1 VSLFTETAPVVTE
14 LPDTVATDVTR
25 LPVVAGLDLALE
37 KTGVAHPDGTTSRIT
52 TLASQTYGERL
63 THIRRTIKTFRGADL
78 LVIEDLPKNVRFG
91 GVDLG
96 MVHGVV
102 RTAIYEWGTPALFVP
117 PGSLKSYA
125 AGKGNA
131 SKTDIGH
138 ELIKRFDV
146 DIRDDNE
153 ADAFVLRAIG
163 LDLLGHP
170 LVKMPAAHRAPLA
183 KLVMPALRGAA

>member
-1 VSLFTETAPVVTE
+1 MSALTDTAPVVAV
-14 LPDTVATDVTR
+14 PI
-25 LPVVAGLDLALE
+25 VVGLDLALGN
-37 KTGVAHPDGTTSRIT
+37 TGVALPDGTTSLIST
-52 TLASQTYGERL
+52 MASDTYGERL
-63 THIRRTIKTFRGADL
+63 THIRQTIETFRCADL

-102 RTAIYEWGTPALFVP
+102 RTAIHEWGTPALFVP

-125 AGKGNA
+125 TGKGNA

-163 LDLLGHP
+163 LDILGHP
-170 LVKMPAAHRAPLA
+170 LVKLPATHRAPLA
-183 KLVMPALRGAA
+183 KLTLPASLRGAA